1 MKKGVYQ
8 LSILLA
14 FILSVTILPK
24 IHAQGCSDAGLCKID
39 VLKPDPENPLLKHD
53 NKVNA
58 GLSIGAA
65 DYGITAIG
73 GNVGYSRKF
82 GEQWSVDTKMTFLS
96 QRGNDV
102 AVAGMGDIFAN
113 VNYKVSQKFVL
124 TAGAKIPLMKADR
137 AKDGLPLPMDYQS
150 SLGTLDLLAGI
161 RYNPEKWQWA
171 LAVQVPLQQN
181 DNAFFSGLYD
191 TLSPLHE
198 IQTTNAFV
206 RKADI
211 MLHVSRTIAM
221 SEKVTI
227 TPGLLPIYHVGEDE
241 YTDIDG
247 IQYSIAGS
255 DGLTL
260 NGTIFV
266 DVKMGATG
274 NLEFD
279 LGFPFIVRDAR
290 PDGLTRGFVFGAGY
304 SYAF

>member
-8 LSILLA
+8 LSIVLA
-14 FILSVTILPK
+14 VIFSVTILPK

-65 DYGITAIG
+65 DYGITVFG
-73 GNVGYSRKF
+73 GSVGYSRKL
-82 GEQWSVDTKMTFLS
+82 GEQWSLDTKLTLLS
-96 QRGNDV
+96 QRGNDI
-102 AVAGMGDIFAN
+102 AVMGPGDIFAN
-113 VNYKVSQKFVL
+113 VNYKASQKFTL
-124 TAGAKIPLMKADR
+124 TAGVKIPLMKADR

-150 SLGTLDLLAGI
+150 SLGTLDLLTGI
-161 RYNPEKWQWA
+161 RYNTEKWQWA
-171 LAVQVPLQQN
+171 LAVQIPLHQN

-198 IQTTNAFV
+198 IQTTNAFE

-211 MLHVSRTIAM
+211 MLHVSRTIEM

-227 TPGLLPIYHVGEDE
+227 TPGLLPIYHVAEDE

-247 IQYSIAGS
+247 IQYPIAGS

-266 DVKMGATG
+266 DVKTGATG

-290 PDGLTRGFVFGAGY
+290 PDGLTRGFVFGVSY